1 LGGDVDRE
9 DVTPDNTAARRV
21 SVFTAFEGRRT
32 DSLGRDLDPFLELLE
47 AVALAGLVLILRD
60 LAALDARPEA
70 FFVDFNLGFV
80 FVAIRAATYTGNVF

>member
-1 LGGDVDRE
+1 VDRE
-9 DVTPDNTAARRV
+9 DVAPDKTAARRV

-47 AVALAGLVLILRD
+47 VAALDAFVLILMD
-60 LAALDARPEA
+60 LAALDARPAA
-70 FFVDFNLGFV
+70 FFVGFNLVFG